1 MNINEKQNNELN
13 LKRLAAQRQ
22 LYSEAKKLMHIQFSL
37 TGVFT
42 VALAVIG
49 NTIDEKYLV
58 YTAFAAIIVAFLDEF
73 FLSKKIDSIKQDA
86 ARIQEEFD
94 CDVLRIPHNN
104 IKIGNISMMESIQEK
119 SKDYLAKHTDYSE
132 LNNWYPGLNEDDNR
146 YYRLICQATNC
157 WWNQNLRGKYSD
169 ILLILLSCVFA
180 IFLLVA
186 IIKGITVSVF
196 LMSVLTPI
204 LPALI
209 LVCKTRKD
217 NSRAI
222 ENLNHMKGKL
232 DEIISKAENS
242 EHYSDEQLLN
252 DSRCLQDMIF
262 DNRALSPL
270 ISDKLYFR
278 HRDSFE
284 QIAYDTNNELVGKIK
299 QL

>member
-22 LYSEAKKLMHIQFSL
+22 LYSEAKKLLHIQFSF

-42 VALAVIG
+42 VVLAVVG

-58 YTAFAAIIVAFLDEF
+58 YTAFSAILVAFLDEL
-73 FLSKKIDSIKQDA
+73 FLSNKIDSIKQDA

-119 SKDYLAKHTDYSE
+119 SKDYLTKHTDYTD
-132 LNNWYPGLNEDDNR
+132 LINWYSGLNEDDNR
-146 YYRLICQATNC
+146 YYRLICQAMNC
-157 WWNQNLRGKYSD
+157 WWNQNLRKKYSD
-169 ILLILLSCVFA
+169 ILLISLSGVFA
-180 IFLLVA
+180 ILLLLA
-186 IIKGITVSVF
+186 IVKGITVSVF

-209 LVCKTRKD
+209 LVYKTRKD
-217 NSRAI
+217 NSKAI
-222 ENLNHMKGKL
+222 DNLNHMKGKL
-232 DEIISKAENS
+232 DEIISKAENI

-278 HRDSFE
+278 HRDRFE
-284 QIAYDTNNELVGKIK
+284 QIASDTNNELVEKIK